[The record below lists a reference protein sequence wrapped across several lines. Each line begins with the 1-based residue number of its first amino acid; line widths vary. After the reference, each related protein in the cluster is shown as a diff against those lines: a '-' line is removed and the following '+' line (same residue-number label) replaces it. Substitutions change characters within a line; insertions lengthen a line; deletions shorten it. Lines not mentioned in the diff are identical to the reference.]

1 MKDCPYALFRLGRM
15 SSATNQSTF
24 LAPAGGGFG
33 GGGERT
39 IPDVQWP
46 TWYHWLHGYG
56 ISVGLAFATVIVFF
70 GQSRVQTEDR
80 ESCASPVDMKPWSAA
95 KPIAAVIALSAFA
108 LYVGLAVLSA
118 Q

>member
-1 MKDCPYALFRLGRM
+1 MGILTRRANARGAKAAMAVGVLSYAAF
-15 SSATNQSTF
+15 TF
-24 LAPAGGGFG
+24 ADVV
-33 GGGERT
+33 

-56 ISVGLAFATVIVFF
+56 ISVGLAFATVMVFF

-80 ESCASPVDMKPWSAA
+80 EACASPVDMKPWSAA
-95 KPIAAVIALSAFA
+95 KPIAAVIALSAVD